1 MIDRWKMHRIGFVN
15 FWLYD
20 NESFEFEDGK
30 LLLRGQNGSGKSI
43 TTQSFIPFILDGD
56 RTPSR
61 LDPFGSG
68 DRRME
73 YYFLGDGDK
82 EESTGYLYLE
92 FKKPESKEYRTICIG
107 QTAHKGRPMSFWGFV
122 LNDNRRIGKDVQLF
136 RKSGDVLLP
145 FSRLEMKRELGEKVP
160 FTTSQLEYKE
170 MVNQY
175 LFDFGRIEQY
185 EQYIKLLIKVRAPK
199 LSKEFKPTKV
209 YEILNESLQV
219 LSDEDLRAMVE
230 AMEKMDSIQEGLEK
244 YKRAYDNAL
253 TVEKEYDH
261 YNRYVLSK
269 KAHRFLDAEQKKLA
283 SEKQYEEEVRKVEQ
297 WKLEVKTCE
306 SRLEQCNVEAEFIRK
321 TLEQLANPELENLDR
336 RLQNEKKELEETIS
350 LKDKKIRQIQDK
362 QDQIHDLE
370 VRTKQLQDSIESVC
384 DVIQKK
390 MEDMDLLQ
398 EDIQCE
404 VHAEIK
410 ERVALNKPFQKEN
423 ILANLSSLETRLK
436 QGKEALS
443 KTEQSQRNYEIAKEK
458 ENKSITE
465 YQEIQNQYE
474 QLTEEK
480 EHQQDALLNTLELL
494 KGFDCWK
501 AEETVLQQAAEIIQQ
516 YDEVSDS
523 VKLRDVLKKDF
534 DEKVQEKREKLA
546 QIQAACKQLV
556 TELKAKSKEYADLEN
571 QKEIEPVR
579 DTYAQEAR
587 EQLKLAGITAM
598 PFYQTVDFAQ
608 DLDESQQAILEQQLY
623 KSGILDALV
632 VSKEGYQRIQKEFP
646 SLLDSLIISQENG
659 TGDFHDLCVDT
670 SIPEDIQKEVQ
681 QILSNITSDHG
692 TLVLDHSGYYRH
704 GMIEGYVTKEHSEYI
719 GATARK
725 RYKEA
730 LLLEINHQMD
740 ALKQSIEENRSMQ
753 QHIHEILDTMKKE
766 FSRIPDTSLINEIIS
781 SLLRCNAQLDTLL
794 QLRQQCEAETNKAYD
809 VFKSYERAML
819 AICNTLPYTRSTV
832 VYEEILKDIEDYKS
846 IFYDISEKLVIA
858 ENQNYE
864 IVSKQDAK
872 DRCFEEID
880 TLSLEKDKFVKKQEA
895 LKISIQQIQET
906 MDSPETKELAR
917 KLTEA
922 HKKEEENALE
932 TKKTT
937 EALLILRHDLEAA
950 DDITRKLQADKE
962 EHETAFAKF
971 KEFFEEEVSLGFLLD
986 SANTSL
992 EILANQAIALEE
1004 PVYLKKAFNEMTT
1017 KLYEV
1022 FQKNTSDLSEYSPKI
1037 VSCFEGSQEERT
1049 RSLITA
1055 SWLGKTVQLK
1065 ELQQQLSSIIEEQK
1079 ELIQQ
1084 KDRELFEDILS
1095 QTISKKLTERIDES
1109 RNWVRE
1115 MSSLM
1120 KKMNTSMGMHFTLEW
1135 KPKNPDSIEEM
1146 DVRELEKILTKDTAM
1161 VSSEDEE
1168 RVARH
1173 FRSIIQKEKQR
1184 QEMSDEVPDYMTLVR
1199 NALDYRKWY
1208 EFKMSYVRNNEGRK
1222 DLTNAAFNRF
1232 SGGEKAM
1239 AMYVPLFAA
1248 VNAQYKKA
1256 RLEDH
1261 PRIIALDEAFAGV
1274 DEKNIA
1280 SMFEMVEQLDF
1291 DYIMNSQALWGC
1303 YATVKRLKISELLRP
1318 LNANY
1323 VTVINYIWN
1332 GKERIVH
1339 ER

>member
-1 MIDRWKMHRIGFVN
+1 MSDRWKMHRIGFVN

-145 FSRLEMKRELGEKVP
+145 FSRLEMKRELGEKIP
-160 FTTSQLEYKE
+160 FTTSQVEYKK
-170 MVNQY
+170 MVNDN
-175 LFDFGRIEQY
+175 LFDFERIEQY

-209 YEILNESLQV
+209 YDILNESLQV
-219 LSDEDLRAMVE
+219 LSDDDLRAMVE

-244 YKRAYDNAL
+244 YKRAYDNAV

-269 KAHRFLDAEQKKLA
+269 KAHRFLEARQKKQE

-297 WKLEVKTCE
+297 WKLEVKNCE

-321 TLEQLANPELENLDR
+321 TLEQLKNPELENLDR

-370 VRTKQLQDSIESVC
+370 VCTKQLQDSIESVC
-384 DVIQKK
+384 DAIQKK

-410 ERVALNKPFQKEN
+410 ECVGLNKPFQKDN

-443 KTEQSQRNYEIAKEK
+443 KTEQSQKNYEIAREK
-458 ENKSITE
+458 ENKSIEE
-465 YQEIQNQYE
+465 YQETQNQYE

-480 EHQQDALLNTLELL
+480 EHQQDALLNILEVL
-494 KGFDCWK
+494 KGSSCWK
-501 AEETVLQQAAEIIQQ
+501 IGEAVLQQAAEIIQQ
-516 YDEVSDS
+516 YDEVEDA

-546 QIQAACKQLV
+546 QIQAAYKQLI

-571 QKEIEPVR
+571 QKEIEPAR
-579 DTYAQEAR
+579 DTYAQKAR
-587 EQLKLAGITAM
+587 EQLKLAGITAV

-608 DLDESQQAILEQQLY
+608 DLDESQQAVLEQQLY

-659 TGDFHDLCVDT
+659 TGDFHDLCADT
-670 SIPEDIQKEVQ
+670 TLPEDIQKEVQ

-692 TLVLDHSGYYRH
+692 ALVLHHSGYYRH
-704 GMIEGYVTKEHSEYI
+704 GMIEGYVTKAHSEYI

-725 RYKEA
+725 RHKEA
-730 LLLEINHQMD
+730 LLLEIRHQMD
-740 ALKQSIEENRSMQ
+740 ALKQSLEENQSRQ
-753 QHIHEILDTMKKE
+753 QHINEVLDTMQKE
-766 FSRIPDTSLINEIIS
+766 FTRIPDTSFINEIIS
-781 SLLRCNAQLDTLL
+781 NLLRCKAELDALL
-794 QLRQQCEAETNKAYD
+794 KRRQQCEVETAKAYD
-809 VFKSYERAML
+809 VFKSCERAML
-819 AICNTLPYTRSTV
+819 AICNTLPYIRSTV
-832 VYEEILKDIEDYKS
+832 AYEDILKDIEDYKS
-846 IFYDISEKLVIA
+846 TFYDISEKLVIV

-864 IVSKQDAK
+864 ILSKQESK
-872 DRCFEEID
+872 DCCFEEID
-880 TLSLEKDKFVKKQEA
+880 TLSLEKDKFVKKQET
-895 LKISIQQIQET
+895 LEISIQQIQEI
-906 MDSPETKELAR
+906 MNSPETKELAR
-917 KLTEA
+917 KLDEA
-922 HKKEEENALE
+922 HKKEEENAQE

-937 EALLILRHDLEAA
+937 EALLILNHDLEAA
-950 DDITRKLQADKE
+950 DDIIRKLQADKE
-962 EHETAFAKF
+962 DHETTFAKF
-971 KEFFEEEVSLGFLLD
+971 KEFFEEEVNLGFLLD

-992 EILANQAIALEE
+992 ETLASKAIALEE

-1022 FQKNTSDLSEYSPKI
+1022 FQKNISDLSEYNPKI

-1065 ELQQQLSSIIEEQK
+1065 ELQQQLSFIIEEQK
-1079 ELIQQ
+1079 ELIQK

-1095 QTISKKLTERIDES
+1095 QTISKKLTDRIDES
-1109 RNWVRE
+1109 RSWVRE

-1146 DVRELEKILTKDTAM
+1146 DVRELEKILTKDSAM

-1168 RVARH
+1168 RVAKH

-1184 QEMSDEVPDYMTLVR
+1184 QEMSDEIPDYMTLVR

-1256 RLEDH
+1256 RLVDH

-1332 GKERIVH
+1332 GKERIVY